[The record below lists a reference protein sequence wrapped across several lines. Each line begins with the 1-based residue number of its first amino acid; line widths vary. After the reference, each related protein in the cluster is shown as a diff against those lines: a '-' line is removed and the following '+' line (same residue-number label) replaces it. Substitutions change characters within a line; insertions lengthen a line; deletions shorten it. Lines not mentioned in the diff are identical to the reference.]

1 MPFFP
6 DPGDDMPVPAPER
19 PARSSGDRRRLK
31 TWWVAAAA
39 VASVVAFA
47 LSGIPGGTF
56 AHWSETGLQPS
67 SVFTAGSI
75 NAATAI
81 APSPAV
87 TFSAGTTEKVGG
99 LTITNAGTVDA
110 TYTTT
115 TTATGSSALASGV
128 QVVVW
133 KSTAA
138 AGCTT
143 PTSPVTGTWASFPVL
158 TGSLSA
164 GASQFYCVKTILTT
178 PVGLAS
184 NTSVTGTFT
193 TSMKRTSWTS
203 SSTSA
208 VVQTFV
214 DAAPSAPTGLSFSA
228 TTQSTTTLNW
238 TASTDDVAVTGYD
251 IYNGS
256 TLIGS
261 TTGATSFA
269 ITGLASSSTYTY
281 TVRAK
286 DGAAHTSAAA
296 SASVTT
302 LTATPP
308 TSWSQLVNTKSGLC
322 IDAKGAGTTNFAP
335 LVQNT
340 CSNPASTNQTWQFQA
355 ATAGY
360 YTVVPRHTTAVVW
373 DIEAASGNNAAR
385 VILYGPHG
393 GVNQQWSVRLVA
405 PDTYQFMA
413 RNSGKCMSVIG
424 GSTAIDVGYEQVDCD
439 ATDPAQTFSFREVD
453 TTAPT
458 TPTLS
463 GSLSGTTASLSWSAS
478 TDAVGV
484 TGYVVYRNGVQV
496 GTTTASVRTFS
507 NTGLAAGNTYTYTV
521 RARDAAGNLSTLS
534 NTVSVSTVPALTC
547 ASSASPSWMA
557 TYSWSTPTGVDL
569 STLKY
574 NVYVNNVRV
583 TNVADGW
590 NSYVQLT
597 SSNVPTTIPN
607 GRSTVSVMR
616 IMPNGSE
623 APIGTGVVNIQQFQ
637 TTTSRTFACG

>member
-1 MPFFP
+1 MPA
-6 DPGDDMPVPAPER
+6 PAPER
-19 PARSSGDRRRLK
+19 LARSTGDKHRLK
-31 TWWVAAAA
+31 PWWVAAAA
-39 VASVVAFA
+39 IASVVAFA

-56 AHWSETGLQPS
+56 AFWSETASQPT
-67 SVFTAGSI
+67 SVISAGAITAGS
-75 NAATAI
+75 AI
-81 APSPAV
+81 APSPAA
-87 TFSAGTTEKVGG
+87 TFSAGTTEKTGG
-99 LTITNAGTVDA
+99 LTITNAGTSDA
-110 TYTTT
+110 TYSTA
-115 TTATGSSALASGV
+115 TTASGSTPLASGI
-128 QVVVW
+128 QVSIW
-133 KSTAA
+133 PSTVA
-138 AGCTT
+138 AGCET
-143 PTSPVTGTWASFPVL
+143 PIAPATGTWASFPVL
-158 TGSLSA
+158 TGSLAA
-164 GASQFYCVKTILTT
+164 GASQFYCVKTNLTT

-184 NTSVTGTFT
+184 NTSVTATFT
-193 TSMKRTSWTS
+193 TTMNRNSWR
-203 SSTSA
+203 STSTA
-208 VVQTFV
+208 TVAQNFV
-214 DAAPSAPTGLSFSA
+214 DAAPSVPTNLTFSG
-228 TTQSTTTLNW
+228 TTTSSTTLNW

-256 TLIGS
+256 TLVGS
-261 TTGATSFA
+261 TTGATSYS

-281 TVRAK
+281 AVRAK
-286 DGAAHTSAAA
+286 DGAAHTSTPA

-340 CSNPASTNQTWQFQA
+340 CSNPASTNQTWQFQT

-360 YTVVPRHTTAVVW
+360 YTVVPRHTSAVVW
-373 DIEAASGNNAAR
+373 DIEAASGSNAAR

-393 GVNQQWSVRLVA
+393 GVNQQWTVRLVA

-413 RNSGKCMSVIG
+413 RNSSKCMSVIG
-424 GSTAIDVGYEQVDCD
+424 GSTAIDVGYEQVDCN
-439 ATDPAQTFSFREVD
+439 AADPAQTFSFRTVD

-458 TPTLS
+458 APVLS
-463 GSLSGTTASLSWSAS
+463 GTLSGTTASLSWSAS

-484 TGYVVYRNGVQV
+484 TGYVIYRNGAQV

-507 NTGLAAGNTYTYTV
+507 NTGLTAGNTYTYTV
-521 RARDAAGNLSTLS
+521 RARDAAGNLSALS
-534 NTVSVSTVPALTC
+534 NSVAVSTVPALTC
-547 ASSASPSWMA
+547 ASSAYPSWMA
-557 TYSWSTPTGVDL
+557 TYSWTTPTGVDL

-597 SSNVPTTIPN
+597 SSNIPTTIPT

-623 APIGTGVVNIQQFQ
+623 SPIGTGVVDIQQFQ